1 MRPADRRAPGLRL
14 EASGR
19 LEGWRVEELKEGQ
32 RVRMKT
38 CIPGLAWTGRILR
51 REGEKYAVKTDK
63 SHFGTDVHLVEPKDV
78 RALAERT

>member
-1 MRPADRRAPGLRL
+1 M
-14 EASGR
+14 
-19 LEGWRVEELKEGQ
+19 EELKEGQ

-38 CIPGLAWTGRILR
+38 CIPGLAWTGGILR
-51 REGEKYAVKTDK
+51 REGKRYAVKTDT